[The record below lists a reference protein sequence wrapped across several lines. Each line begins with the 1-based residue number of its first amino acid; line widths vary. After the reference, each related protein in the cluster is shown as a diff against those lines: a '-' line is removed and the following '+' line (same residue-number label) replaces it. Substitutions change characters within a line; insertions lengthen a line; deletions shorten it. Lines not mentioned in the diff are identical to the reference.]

1 MIIPLGLTH
10 FQIVLRSAFQYRAY
24 NLRVYGIVPPM
35 IKAWTSRP
43 GVIDTVLSLFDLSSK
58 TFESSGV
65 LGGAREKEPGSQL
78 PALAAVLL
86 ESIKERLLWLSR

>member
-1 MIIPLGLTH
+1 
-10 FQIVLRSAFQYRAY
+10 
-24 NLRVYGIVPPM
+24 M

-43 GVIDTVLSLFDLSSK
+43 SIIDAVLSLFDLTTK
-58 TFESSGV
+58 AVETSGA
-65 LGGAREKEPGSQL
+65 LGRTKDREPGSQL